1 MKNEELYF
9 YIRMLQQISIFISV
23 YSSSIQYDRITTL
36 GNVDVFTNRY
46 SFKKYMPPKRR
57 GHIFFDETSACGYIN
72 LFLSVLKRA
81 WHKTLKN
88 YMKTE

>member
-46 SFKKYMPPKRR
+46 TLPIMALCGSDIKRYQAAQA
-57 GHIFFDETSACGYIN
+57 GTTYSNTSTITN
-72 LFLSVLKRA
+72 
-81 WHKTLKN
+81 N
-88 YMKTE
+88 N